1 MSLSLSLSLAR
12 ASSEYRA
19 LQTRRLCLSK
29 VPNTTTLCS
38 SERRNRRET
47 DERDRRERPTRERE
61 RGVRDYYSNEEQKC
75 EKSGVFLSFVRREST
90 EEEEEE
96 DEKKKIERRVSV
108 LKVFLSQFHQF

>member
-1 MSLSLSLSLAR
+1 M
-12 ASSEYRA
+12 
-19 LQTRRLCLSK
+19 
-29 VPNTTTLCS
+29 
-38 SERRNRRET
+38 
-47 DERDRRERPTRERE
+47 
-61 RGVRDYYSNEEQKC
+61 RDYYSNEEQKC